1 MRASRLQESGCAPG
15 PLPTHGGQ
23 GWFCTTQSKTSTPG
37 LLPKFFIRV
46 FIPLLLQTAPGARWA
61 EQPAARQ
68 AAQGGGAAGSWWSP
82 ERKPLSAPPPRA
94 SRPSPHKESL
104 QPSPRSHVLP
114 ELVKDEAGLVRQLAG
129 RHAAGTGATLR
140 RGPASWHGAATSVP
154 PGQGPRG
161 AVLHMSLTT
170 RLSKSRLD
178 VSTICGCWGQHT
190 APGDLE
196 PKPFMLRSSCSQA
209 AEELYSY

>member
-1 MRASRLQESGCAPG
+1 MRQDPCPRTGDRAGFAPLRARHPLLACSPNPLSGCSSPFCCKRPRGHAGLSSQQQDRLRKEREQRG
-15 PLPTHGGQ
+15 P
-23 GWFCTTQSKTSTPG
+23 
-37 LLPKFFIRV
+37 
-46 FIPLLLQTAPGARWA
+46 
-61 EQPAARQ
+61 
-68 AAQGGGAAGSWWSP
+68 GGAPKGNP
-82 ERKPLSAPPPRA
+82 FQPPLPRA

-129 RHAAGTGATLR
+129 RHAVGTGATLR

-154 PGQGPRG
+154 PGPGPRG
-161 AVLHMSLTT
+161 AGLHMSLTT

-178 VSTICGCWGQHT
+178 ASTICGCWGQRT